1 MKNMN
6 VLGIDIGGT
15 NIRVGL
21 VKNNSLVRVESLKIK
36 KDGSE
41 TEILDDLNLLIGQFL
56 NEKIDGI
63 GIGVP
68 GLVDIE
74 KGIIYNTTNIPA
86 WKKVHLK
93 EQIEVKNYIPI
104 YVNNDAN
111 CFVLGEKYFGQVKGY
126 NNIVGLIIGTGFG
139 SGLILNNQL
148 YLGENCGA
156 GEFGMIPFRNH
167 NFEYYCSGQFF
178 YNEYGLSGEELEEKA
193 KFGETEALKIISQFG
208 SNLGEAIKVI
218 MLAVD
223 PEIIILGGSV
233 SKSYRFFKDAMWE
246 SIRNFLYVHSSEK
259 IKVEVTE
266 TNYIAILGA
275 VALYYNALKNIAI
288 QNKIGTDN
296 NIKQ

>member
-1 MKNMN
+1 MK

-15 NIRVGL
+15 NLRVGL
-21 VKNNSLVRVESLKIK
+21 VENNVVVRIESLKIK
-36 KDGSE
+36 KDGRE
-41 TEILDDLNLLIGQFL
+41 TEIIDDLNLLIGQFL

-68 GLVDIE
+68 SLVDPE
-74 KGIIYNTTNIPA
+74 KGIVYDATNIPA

-93 EQIEVKNYIPI
+93 EQIEAKNGIPV

-111 CFVLGEKYFGQVKGY
+111 CFVMGEKYFGRVKVY
-126 NNIVGLIIGTGFG
+126 SNIVGLIIGTGLG
-139 SGLILNNQL
+139 SGLVLNNHL

-178 YNEYGLSGEELEEKA
+178 KNEYGVSGEEIKQRAEISDA
-193 KFGETEALKIISQFG
+193 EALEIFAQFG

-223 PEIIILGGSV
+223 PEIFILGGSV
-233 SKSYRFFKDAMWE
+233 SKSYGFFKDAMWE
-246 SIRNFLYVHSSEK
+246 SIRKFLYVHSSDK
-259 IKVEVTE
+259 IKVEVSE
-266 TNYIAILGA
+266 INYVAILGA
-275 VALYYNALKNIAI
+275 AALYYDALKNNSIS
-288 QNKIGTDN
+288 K
-296 NIKQ
+296 

>member
-1 MKNMN
+1 MK

-15 NIRVGL
+15 NLRVGL
-21 VKNNSLVRVESLKIK
+21 VENNVLVRIESLKIK
-36 KDGSE
+36 RDGSE
-41 TEILDDLNLLIGQFL
+41 TEIIDDLNLLIGKFL

-68 GLVDIE
+68 SLVDSE
-74 KGIIYNTTNIPA
+74 KGIVYDATNIPA

-93 EQIEVKNYIPI
+93 EQIEAKNDIPV

-111 CFVLGEKYFGQVKGY
+111 CFVMGEKYFGKVKAY

-139 SGLILNNQL
+139 SGLVLNNHL

-178 YNEYGLSGEELEEKA
+178 KNEYGVSGEETEQRAELGDAGALEI
-193 KFGETEALKIISQFG
+193 FSQFG
-208 SNLGEAIKVI
+208 LNLGEAIKVI

-223 PEIIILGGSV
+223 PEIFILGGSV
-233 SKSYRFFKDAMWE
+233 SKSYRFFKDDMWE
-246 SIRNFLYVHSSEK
+246 SIRKFLYVHSSDK
-259 IKVEVTE
+259 IKVEVSE

-275 VALYYNALKNIAI
+275 AALYYNALKINSIS
-288 QNKIGTDN
+288 NKIEIDN

>member
-15 NIRVGL
+15 NFRVGL
-21 VKNNSLVRVESLKIK
+21 VKNNRLVHVESLKIK

-74 KGIIYNTTNIPA
+74 KGIVYNTTNIPA
-86 WKKVHLK
+86 WKKVHLR
-93 EQIEVKNYIPI
+93 EQIEAKNGIPV

-111 CFVLGEKYFGQVKGY
+111 CFVLGAKYFGQLKGY
-126 NNIVGLIIGTGFG
+126 DNIVGLIIGTGFG
-139 SGLILNNQL
+139 SGLVLNNQL

-178 YNEYGLSGEELEEKA
+178 YKEFGVAGEELEEKA
-193 KFGETEALKIISQFG
+193 KAGDAKALDIFSQYG

-259 IKVEVTE
+259 IKVEVTK

-275 VALYYNALKNIAI
+275 AALYYNALKNIAI

-296 NIKQ
+296 NIK

>member
-1 MKNMN
+1 MK

-15 NIRVGL
+15 NLRVGL
-21 VKNNSLVRVESLKIK
+21 VENNVVVRIESLKIK

-41 TEILDDLNLLIGQFL
+41 TEIIDDLNLLIGQFL

-68 GLVDIE
+68 SLVDPE
-74 KGIIYNTTNIPA
+74 KGIVYDATNIPA

-93 EQIEVKNYIPI
+93 EQIEAKNGIPV

-111 CFVLGEKYFGQVKGY
+111 CFVMGEKYFGRVKAY
-126 NNIVGLIIGTGFG
+126 SNIVGLIIGTGLG
-139 SGLILNNQL
+139 SGLVLNNHL

-178 YNEYGLSGEELEEKA
+178 HNEYGVSGEEIKKRAEHGDAGALEI
-193 KFGETEALKIISQFG
+193 FTQFG

-223 PEIIILGGSV
+223 PEIFILGGSV
-233 SKSYRFFKDAMWE
+233 SKSYEFFKDAMWE
-246 SIRNFLYVHSSEK
+246 SIRKFLYVHSSDK
-259 IKVEVTE
+259 IKVEVSE

-275 VALYYNALKNIAI
+275 AALYYDALKNNPIA
-288 QNKIGTDN
+288 N
-296 NIKQ
+296 

>member
-1 MKNMN
+1 
-6 VLGIDIGGT
+6 
-15 NIRVGL
+15 

-41 TEILDDLNLLIGQFL
+41 TEIIDDLNSLIGKFL

-74 KGIIYNTTNIPA
+74 KGIVYNMTNIPA
-86 WKKVHLK
+86 WKKVYLK
-93 EQIEVKNYIPI
+93 KQIETKNDIPV

-111 CFVLGEKYFGQVKGY
+111 CFVLGEKYFGQLKGY
-126 NNIVGLIIGTGFG
+126 DNIVGLIIGTGFG
-139 SGLILNNQL
+139 SGLVLNNQL

-178 YNEYGLSGEELEEKA
+178 YKEFGVAGEELEEKA
-193 KFGETEALKIISQFG
+193 KAGDAKALDIFSQYG

-259 IKVEVTE
+259 IKVEVTK

-275 VALYYNALKNIAI
+275 AALYYNALKNIAI

-296 NIKQ
+296 NIK